1 MADTGTAG
9 FTVISPEEAAKLYA
23 AKKPS
28 GVKTISASEAG
39 RLMASKKSAAI
50 PDASKMTQ
58 AQAVQQLEGGGLQ
71 APAVDP
77 IDLLTF
83 GAAGGAMGAAK
94 GPAEAGLEALKEAGT
109 VGSAELWN
117 QETAPIVQKAIPGQG
132 PGAQMARNLTQTAA
146 GFVPFV
152 AAGAGPQAA
161 KGAFQKVGGA
171 SEIAEQGIKA
181 GEKASAAAESAQSK
195 MADTQAKGGAE
206 LDKKYEQFR
215 QQQIPGAKTDAQ
227 VEVTQGTLGRTP
239 EQTRAAASAN
249 PADFAQR
256 QSELRGTILEKKNEV
271 EQEFQKEY
279 EDKFGKY
286 NDKPMALTTAAQKAQ
301 SMLDWAK
308 TNNIALSPAT
318 RKLLEETRDMSNP
331 SGAFNPV
338 TAGISA
344 KDWKRLPPEEQ
355 QLIIRNTSK
364 LKSSV
369 EGPPTKARIM
379 TSQGVP
385 YVSPKGTVPVSPS
398 MPTVAQVRGLNS
410 KFGEIAGAQG
420 GDGYVARQMRDSIM
434 TDLDNSGVPGAKE
447 LNNRYRVFRSG
458 AGLGD
463 YDFLG
468 KVSDPKGG
476 DITNMAGE
484 IFKNPQ
490 RMNEFTKRLTPE
502 QKGQWR
508 EVYGDYVNNG
518 GAVDAD
524 QLKALGFQGPLTKP
538 DAWVYLNKS
547 EQKLGDVFQN
557 SPVAQKKFL
566 ASLENQRGQLL
577 ADNSKETLKIAREMA
592 SKLGATGDRIMA
604 KIEAAKTPEE
614 AAKIAYQEF
623 GALNPAEEGQAA
635 GVSAIQNAS
644 TPQGGLM
651 GRLKHRAE
659 IYSILALSGRPYF
672 MKLALL
678 LGTGT
683 GIHEVLKASV
693 MRSLRDP
700 AAATQLY
707 RAYIEP
713 GAKNSL
719 DTITR
724 NIAVSALPAE
734 TAQVG
739 QAATAKPKGPGPMVK
754 QVEHEKAVNIAG
766 PRGAVSPA
774 RTSRIEDLNKDIAEG
789 KEPEVHADLRNG
801 RLTHT
806 DIAKM
811 VQPDKGG
818 VAGLFQGMTPTQA
831 VDAFAVADPSE
842 RELGL
847 SALAQHLQ
855 DSAKTTDPKQMA
867 IAMQKLKSIM
877 AQQGDAA

>member
-1 MADTGTAG
+1 MADTSTTG
-9 FTVISPEEAAKLYA
+9 FTVISPEEAAKLYT

-28 GVKTISASEAG
+28 SGYKPISADEAG
-39 RLMASKKSAAI
+39 RLMASKKPAAI

-109 VGSAELWN
+109 VGAAELWN
-117 QETAPIVQKAIPGQG
+117 QQTAPIVQKAIPGQG
-132 PGAQMARNLTQTAA
+132 AGAQMARNLTQTAA

-152 AAGAGPQAA
+152 AAGAGPAAA

-181 GEKASAAAESAQSK
+181 GEKASTATESTQSK
-195 MADTQAKGGAE
+195 MADTQAKGSAE

-215 QQQIPGAKTDAQ
+215 QQQIPGAKADAQ
-227 VEVTQGTLGRTP
+227 AEVTQKTLGRTP
-239 EQTRAAASAN
+239 EQTRAAASAS

-256 QSELRGTILEKKNEV
+256 QAELRGTILEKKNEV

-286 NDKPMALTTAAQKAQ
+286 NDKPIALNTTAQKAQ
-301 SMLDWAK
+301 QLENWAK
-308 TNNIALSPAT
+308 TNNIALDRST
-318 RKLLEETRDMSNP
+318 QKLLDEAKGLARSPEQKFDPAEYGYTPKKWAQKSPLERQQIMEMASKMEP
-331 SGAFNPV
+331 TGGA
-338 TAGISA
+338 A
-344 KDWKRLPPEEQ
+344 
-355 QLIIRNTSK
+355 
-364 LKSSV
+364 
-369 EGPPTKARIM
+369 
-379 TSQGVP
+379 VP
-385 YVSPKGTVPVSPS
+385 KPQAT
-398 MPTVAQVRGLNS
+398 TVAQARGLNS
-410 KFGEIAGAQG
+410 KFGEIAGSQG
-420 GDGYVARQMRDSIM
+420 ADGYVARQMRDSIL
-434 TDLDNSGVPGAKE
+434 TDLDNSNVPGAKE

-508 EVYGDYVNNG
+508 EVYGDYVDNG

-566 ASLENQRGQLL
+566 ASLESQRGQLL

-623 GALNPAEEGQAA
+623 GALNPADEGQAA

-724 NIAVSALPAE
+724 NIAVGALPAE

-739 QAATAKPKGPGPMVK
+739 QAITAKPKGPGPMVK

-774 RTSRIEDLNKDIAEG
+774 RTSRIEELNKGIAQG

-818 VAGLFQGMTPTQA
+818 MAGLFQGMSPTQA

-877 AQQGDAA
+877 AQQGATA